1 MRRLFA
7 PLGDT
12 AISALCMIA
21 ATSALCQN
29 KAGPAKAS
37 SGVEHCQGAKVANK
51 DGTKDERAP
60 ARCRE
65 EGNSK
70 APASASQ
77 QQPAE
82 AGTWQLAR
90 THNPAGG
97 PDTIS
102 MTKIVDGT
110 RSDQDVTGL
119 MLRCSEGATVDV
131 LVVLIAPF
139 PLQTHPKVTV
149 VAGSTSTD
157 FIASVVAPG
166 ALAPNALVLLPEK
179 ASALV
184 EHVWQSVPE
193 LEVTIVEPHR
203 SLQGVI
209 PVADI
214 STAMQTLQSNC
225 SKALHAR

>member
-1 MRRLFA
+1 MRRSFA
-7 PLGDT
+7 PLGGT

-29 KAGPAKAS
+29 NARPAKAS
-37 SGVEHCQGAKVANK
+37 SEVEHCQGAKEANK

-60 ARCRE
+60 ARCQE

-70 APASASQ
+70 APASAPQ

-90 THNPAGG
+90 TRNPAGG

-102 MTKIVDGT
+102 MTKILDGT

-131 LVVLIAPF
+131 LVVLIAPL
-139 PLQTHPKVTV
+139 PLRTHPKVTV

-166 ALAPNALVLLPEK
+166 ALAPSALVLLPEK